1 MRLFN
6 FSGIIFFALT
16 SSGIALSAV
25 GDLHVTSDA
34 LNKTMVY
41 NGISGT
47 TISDPFTTVA
57 AGAQGPLGVHVGTTN
72 NRMLV
77 GHFSG
82 GVNEFD
88 ANTGA
93 YIKTYNVGA
102 SSMNWAGVYAPNGD
116 VYAGD
121 SANSAIYRYDANT
134 GAQIGTFAN
143 MPSPADMRIGPNGN
157 LYVCAFTPGGGVWE
171 FNATNG
177 AFVSQWATPA
187 NTLANDIA
195 FLPDGRILVTTMDVF
210 GPSGSNNRVWVY
222 DAAHTLLTSFA
233 GTGWGRPHGIDIS
246 PHDGNIYV
254 IDGVTAQ
261 AHVFDPATYNELNS
275 AFLVP
280 YPTAKTVDLEFRRV
294 PEPGTVA
301 LLAGALLLIRRR

>member
-1 MRLFN
+1 MRSIKL
-6 FSGIIFFALT
+6 GGALLIIGQFAV
-16 SSGIALSAV
+16 AAMAAV

-34 LNKTMVY
+34 LNKSMVY
-41 NGISGT
+41 NGVSGL

-77 GHFSG
+77 GHFTG

-93 YIKTYNVGA
+93 YVKTYNVGA

-121 SANSAIYRYDANT
+121 SATNSIYRYDANT

-143 MPSPADMRIGPNGN
+143 MPAPSDMRIGPNGN
-157 LYVCAFTPGGGVWE
+157 LYVCSFTPGGGVWE

-177 AFVSQWATPA
+177 AFVSQWATPPT
-187 NTLANDIA
+187 TLANDIA

-210 GPSGSNNRVWVY
+210 GPGGSDNRVWVY

-261 AHVFDPATYNELNS
+261 AHVFDPATYGELNA

-280 YPTAKTVDLEFRRV
+280 YPSAKTVDLEFRRI
-294 PEPGTVA
+294 PEP
-301 LLAGALLLIRRR
+301 AGAALIIGALFLLRWR